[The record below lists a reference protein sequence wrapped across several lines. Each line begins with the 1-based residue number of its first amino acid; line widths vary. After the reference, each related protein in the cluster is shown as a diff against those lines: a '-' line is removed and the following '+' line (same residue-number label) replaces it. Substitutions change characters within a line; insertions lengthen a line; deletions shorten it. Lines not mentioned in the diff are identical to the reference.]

1 MASPSHP
8 QPNHHQLHQHLQNHL
23 GMVHNSATGPS
34 FPPSGLSHSA
44 IPHLQGPTHQAHCGA
59 PPSQQ
64 QSLNASTGP
73 QGLGL
78 GEHLGGISGGPSPG
92 PPAMN
97 LLAAAAAVGAGHHP
111 LAGGAGFNFDLQV
124 RF

>member
-1 MASPSHP
+1 
-8 QPNHHQLHQHLQNHL
+8 
-23 GMVHNSATGPS
+23 MVQNSATGPS
-34 FPPSGLSHSA
+34 FPPSGLSHST
-44 IPHLQGPTHQAHCGA
+44 IPHLQGPTHQGHCGA

-64 QSLNASTGP
+64 QSLNTSTGP